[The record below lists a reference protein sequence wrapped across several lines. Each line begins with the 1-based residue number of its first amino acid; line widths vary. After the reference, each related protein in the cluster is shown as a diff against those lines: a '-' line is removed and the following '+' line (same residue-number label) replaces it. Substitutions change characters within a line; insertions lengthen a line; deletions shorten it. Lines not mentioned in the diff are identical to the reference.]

1 VIRLLFISCIFLLS
15 SCSAEQHSQKVKR
28 DNIKM
33 LFGKTS
39 VQQLF
44 YDYPAWEK
52 AQKAYVPDS
61 AAADSIRAYDRPVKI
76 LVFFGTWCSDS
87 RRNVPRFLKSVAEN
101 KNIQISFYA
110 VDRKIK
116 TGTGLAEKYG
126 VKRVPTFI
134 VLKDGK
140 ETGRIVEHPVVSIE
154 RDLLAILYP

>member
-1 VIRLLFISCIFLLS
+1 MIRLLFISFIFILA

-33 LFGKTS
+33 LFGKTNM
-39 VQQLF
+39 QQLF

-52 AQKAYVPDS
+52 AEKAYVPDP
-61 AAADSIRAYDRPVKI
+61 AAADSIRAYDQPLKI

-87 RRNVPRFLKSVAEN
+87 RRNVPRFLKSAEEN

-116 TGTGLAEKYG
+116 SGTGLAQKYN

-134 VLKDGK
+134 VLKDNK
-140 ETGRIVEHPVVSIE
+140 EIGRIVEHPVVSVE